1 MQLFIAELENQL
13 SLYYSIK
20 ILIWGMSVL
29 FILIIISLIVAV
41 GFLFAFF
48 WAVRSGQF
56 EDDYTPSIRMLFD
69 DDLPEEKE
77 SKADSDKVEIIENQS

>member
-1 MQLFIAELENQL
+1 
-13 SLYYSIK
+13 
-20 ILIWGMSVL
+20 MSVL

-56 EDDYTPSIRMLFD
+56 DDDYTPSIRMLFD
-69 DDLPEEKE
+69 DDLPIKKE
-77 SKADSDKVEIIENQS
+77 SKKESEKVEIENQS